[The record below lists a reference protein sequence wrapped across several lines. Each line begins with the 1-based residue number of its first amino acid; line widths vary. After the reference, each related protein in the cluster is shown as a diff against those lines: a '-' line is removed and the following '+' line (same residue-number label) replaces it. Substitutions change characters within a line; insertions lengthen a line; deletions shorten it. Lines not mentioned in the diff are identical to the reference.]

1 LEPFLL
7 LFFGPE
13 PFLKTGS
20 DLVERGTDFHLEL
33 IMRKKILVISE
44 KLYLKGGKTMHSKS
58 RRLFSLL
65 ALILGFTLLFLAVGS
80 VSIAQDR
87 FNTTIAK
94 LKAGQPAFGIF
105 SWNRDIYNAR
115 VLGNS
120 KLDYII
126 YDAEHGQFAMENFRQ
141 FLESMKTRD
150 GKFKVTPFIR
160 IGPNGS
166 EVKFNQ
172 WVVKQALDMGAMGI
186 MVPHVDTKQQAYDA
200 VVSMRYPPRKES
212 PYKEPRGERG
222 FGPGIAAGTWGI
234 RGPEYAKKH
243 ADLWPLNPDGELLLI
258 VQVESK
264 MAVENL
270 EEILSVPGVGAVYI
284 GPGDLQCDLGYCGAG
299 MTMPGVGAPPAS
311 TIVPEAEELI
321 QRALSICKRR
331 NVPVGIWTSSLDA
344 VQRVKQGFNLP
355 TIGTDVG
362 ITADT
367 AKALG
372 LLGR

>member
-1 LEPFLL
+1 
-7 LFFGPE
+7 
-13 PFLKTGS
+13 
-20 DLVERGTDFHLEL
+20 
-33 IMRKKILVISE
+33 
-44 KLYLKGGKTMHSKS
+44 MHSKS

-65 ALILGFTLLFLAVGS
+65 TLILGFTLFFLTVGS

-87 FNTTIAK
+87 LNTTIAK
-94 LKAGQPAFGIF
+94 LKAGQPAIGIF
-105 SWNRDIYNAR
+105 SGNRDILNAR
-115 VLGNS
+115 VLGSS

-126 YDAEHGQFAMENFRQ
+126 YDAEHGPLDVENFRQ
-141 FLESMKTRD
+141 FLVSMKTPD

-160 IGPNGS
+160 ISPNAS
-166 EVKFNQ
+166 EVKYNQ

-200 VVSMRYPPRKES
+200 VVSMRYPPRKDS

-222 FGPGIAAGTWGI
+222 YGPSIVLGTWGI
-234 RGPEYAKKH
+234 SPTEYVKR

-258 VQVESK
+258 VQIESK
-264 MAVENL
+264 MGVDNL

-284 GPGDLQCDLGYCGAG
+284 GPYDLQCDLGYCGSGAI
-299 MTMPGVGAPPAS
+299 MPGVGAPPAA

-331 NVPVGIWTSSLDA
+331 NVPVGIWASSLDA
-344 VQRVKQGFNLP
+344 VQRVKQGFNFP
-355 TIGTDVG
+355 TVGTDIG
-362 ITADT
+362 IAADT